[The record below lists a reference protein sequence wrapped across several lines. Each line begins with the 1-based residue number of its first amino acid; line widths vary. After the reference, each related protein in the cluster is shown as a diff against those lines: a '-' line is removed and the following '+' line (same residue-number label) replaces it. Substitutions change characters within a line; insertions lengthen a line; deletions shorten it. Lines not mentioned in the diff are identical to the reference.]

1 MRIYF
6 DNAATT
12 PLLPAVWEKMSNV
25 LKNDFGNP
33 SSIHHF
39 GRISRSIIEDA
50 RKKVARTLG
59 ASIGEIFFTSSATEA
74 NNTVLSRSIVD
85 LGVNRFISS
94 PTEHH
99 CVLHTIQHLQKENPK
114 LEVIWLAV
122 DRFGRIN
129 LEELQALLS
138 AGDQKTMVSLMYG
151 NNEIGTIHN
160 ISEIGRLCKIHGA
173 YLHCDAVQMIGK
185 YPVDVQQLG
194 VSFLTG
200 TAHKFHGPKGSGFF
214 YMNGENIIQPYI
226 YGGAQ
231 ERNMRAGTENVAG
244 IAGLAEALTHAIAE
258 MESRRL
264 HIQTLKQ
271 RFEDRL
277 LQEVKGI
284 YFNHPGGDECMYHIS
299 SVSFPESPMAEMLM
313 FNLDIEG
320 IAASSGSACSAG
332 IAEDSH
338 VLTAIG
344 HPPGRKTVRF
354 SFSAFNTLDEVDSV
368 VEKIHKLMTPK

>member
-12 PLLPAVWEKMSNV
+12 PLSEDVWQKMSTV

-33 SSIHHF
+33 SSIHHY

-50 RKKVARTLG
+50 RKKVARTLQ

-74 NNTVLSRSIVD
+74 NNTILSRSVLD
-85 LGVNRFISS
+85 LGVRRFISS

-99 CVLHTIQHLQKENPK
+99 CVLHTLQHLQNENPS
-114 LEVIWLAV
+114 LEIIWLKV
-122 DRFGRIN
+122 DRHGRIDLQE
-129 LEELQALLS
+129 LEAHLS
-138 AGDQKTMVSLMYG
+138 QSSAKTMVSLMYG

-160 ISEIGRLCKIHGA
+160 ITSIGDLCKKHNA
-173 YLHCDAVQMIGK
+173 YLHCDAVQMVGK
-185 YPVDVQQLG
+185 YPIDVQQLQ

-214 YMNGENIIQPYI
+214 YMRADNIIQPFI
-226 YGGAQ
+226 YGGSQ

-244 IAGLAEALTHAIAE
+244 IAGLAEALVEAVNHIEERKTHI
-258 MESRRL
+258 L
-264 HIQTLKQ
+264 NLKT
-271 RFEDRL
+271 RFENRL
-277 LQEVKGI
+277 AEEVNDI
-284 YFNHPGGDECMYHIS
+284 EFNHPAGDDCMYHIS
-299 SVSFPESPMAEMLM
+299 SVSFAASPQADMLM

-332 IAEDSH
+332 IPEDSH

-344 HPPGRKTVRF
+344 HPAHRKTVRF
-354 SFSAFNTLDEVDSV
+354 SFSIYNTLEEVDVV
-368 VEKIHKLMTPK
+368 VEKIKKLMTPK

>member
-12 PLLPAVWEKMSNV
+12 ALSEGVWHRMCDV

-33 SSIHHF
+33 SSIHHY
-39 GRISRSIIEDA
+39 GRVSRSIIEDA
-50 RKKVARTLG
+50 RKKVAKSIG
-59 ASIGEIFFTSSATEA
+59 AGIGEIFFTSSATEA
-74 NNTVLSRSIVD
+74 NNTILQRSVVD
-85 LGVNRFISS
+85 LGVKRFISS

-99 CVLHTIQHLQKENPK
+99 CVLHTLQHIQKENADI
-114 LEVIWLAV
+114 EINWLTV
-122 DRFGRIN
+122 NRQGQID
-129 LEELQALLS
+129 LSELQSLLTS
-138 AGDQKTMVSLMYG
+138 GSSKTMVSLMYG
-151 NNEIGTIHN
+151 NNEIGTIHD
-160 ISEIGRLCKIHGA
+160 IEKVGHLCQTFGA

-185 YPVDVQQLG
+185 YPVDVQQLN

-214 YMNGENIIQPYI
+214 FMHRDNIIHPFI
-226 YGGAQ
+226 YGGSQ

-244 IAGLAEALTHAIAE
+244 IAGLAEAIVEAHTTMAE
-258 MESRRL
+258 RKA
-264 HIQTLKQ
+264 HILNLKE
-271 RFEDRL
+271 RFEKKL
-277 LQEVKGI
+277 ISEVDDI
-284 YFNHPGGDECMYHIS
+284 VFNHAAGEACMYHIS
-299 SVSFPESPMAEMLM
+299 SVSFAPSPMADMLM

-344 HPPGRKTVRF
+344 HPSGRKTVRF
-354 SFSAFNTLDEVDSV
+354 SFSKYNTEEEVDIV
-368 VEKIHKLMTPK
+368 VNKIIKLMTPK